1 MGLPLQKLLDVSAY
15 LEFDQSS
22 QGRQEFENGVVY
34 AMTGGTMRH
43 NRLTGNIFRI
53 LANRLDG
60 SACQVFINDM
70 KLHVLASDSVY
81 YPDVFVYC
89 GANVANEDTLVTDA
103 KLVVEVL
110 SDSTAARDRRQKRIA
125 YQKLPGLQSY
135 WIVSQT
141 EQRVEVHSRSSDG
154 QWQAQAFGPDGTI
167 ATDWLGEES
176 IALASLY
183 TGTDIAA

>member
-15 LEFDQSS
+15 LEFDDSS
-22 QGRQEFENGVVY
+22 QGRHEFESGVIY

-43 NRLTGNIFRI
+43 NRVTGNIFRI
-53 LANRLDG
+53 VANRLDG

-70 KLHVLASDSVY
+70 KLHVQAADSVY

-89 GANVANEDTLVTDA
+89 GSNVANEDKLVTDA

-141 EQRVEVHSRSSDG
+141 EQRVEVHSRGADG
-154 QWQAQAFGPDGTI
+154 QWQARAYGPAESI
-167 ATDWLGEES
+167 ATDWLGDEA
-176 IALASLY
+176 ITLAVMY
-183 TGTDIAA
+183 AGTDIAM